1 MKKYL
6 LLLAAGAI
14 ALPGLAI
21 ADAHGYSSSISGNVR
36 INHEQNTLDDVT
48 TASTGTGG
56 GDSYLQWNHNY
67 DPSETKSVTGFIR
80 FEGSGDRRINVTGT
94 ASEGAWSVSAK
105 AEWDQEEGL
114 DAGTVTSER
123 DQFIKAAH
131 ESGFNVQFG
140 RAPYLDVKAG
150 TFASWSGTVGNGS
163 GADDG
168 FADALESRF
177 NVIKLGYDMGN
188 GAAVSLSLQM
198 DNTGNNAQDGGSQ
211 ALFGF
216 VTGDEG
222 TALTNAGDINGN
234 IMGATYSGMGV
245 DAFVNLGSGS
255 VEGNKDRGTGEDD
268 GITVDASFTQL
279 GVSYDAGVAV
289 PYLNMVSYLV
299 EPNDDGDATDDD
311 YSATMIGVS
320 AAAANGTV
328 MLSIT
333 NTTQNDDSASGTELG
348 YVTSL
353 GGAAFKAAYGTGSTD
368 PDVGDG
374 VDSSYIGLRL
384 EYGF

>member
-1 MKKYL
+1 MKKSL
-6 LLLAAGAI
+6 LLLAAGAMT
-14 ALPGLAI
+14 LPGLAI

-48 TASTGTGG
+48 EASTGTGG

-114 DAGTVTSER
+114 DSGTVTSER

-168 FADALESRF
+168 FADALEGRF

-216 VTGDEG
+216 VNGSEG
-222 TALTNAGDINGN
+222 ADLTNDGDINGN

-245 DAFVNLGSGS
+245 DAFVNIGSGS
-255 VEGNKDRGTGEDD
+255 VEGNKDRGAGEDD

-333 NTTQNDDSASGTELG
+333 NTTQNDNSASGTELG

>member
-21 ADAHGYSSSISGNVR
+21 ADAHGYSQGISGNVR
-36 INHEQNTLDDVT
+36 INHEQNTYDEVT
-48 TASTGTGG
+48 TSSTGTGG

-67 DPSETKSVTGFIR
+67 DPSETKSVTGFVR
-80 FEGSGDRRINVTGT
+80 FESSGDRRINVTGS
-94 ASEGAWSVSAK
+94 ASEGAWTASAK
-105 AEWDQEEGL
+105 AEWDQNGVS
-114 DAGTVTSER
+114 GVTSER
-123 DQFIKAAH
+123 DQYVKAAH

-198 DNTGNNAQDGGSQ
+198 DNTGNNGTETDNSSG

-216 VTGDEG
+216 VDGSEG
-222 TALTNAGDINGN
+222 STPLSDTGDINGN

-255 VEGNKDRGTGEDD
+255 VEGNKDRAAADD

-374 VDSSYIGLRL
+374 VDSSYIGLRM